1 MIKKKKSSV
10 NVKATSQRVGATAN
24 PFHDAEKLHT
34 IEETL
39 TCSWAI
45 SSEICR
51 ATRNGRQ
58 VSPLRKNKKIKSSSV
73 LNCFLFSE
81 IKKKKTKRR
90 GKRGCVQSNERGF
103 THTRTHAV
111 YTSVA

>member
-1 MIKKKKSSV
+1 M
-10 NVKATSQRVGATAN
+10 KATSQRVGATAN

-34 IEETL
+34 IEDTL

-45 SSEICR
+45 SSETYR
-51 ATRNGRQ
+51 ATRNDRQ
-58 VSPLRKNKKIKSSSV
+58 VSPLRKKKNKKIKASSV

-81 IKKKKTKRR
+81 INKKNEEKRE
-90 GKRGCVQSNERGF
+90 KRLCAIQRARIH
-103 THTRTHAV
+103 THTHTYAV